1 MTDTLTDTGSTVTE
15 QDIIAYLREH
25 PDFFVKQPN
34 LLADLR
40 LPHESG
46 QAISLVE
53 RQVSILRERNMD
65 MRHRLSKLLDN
76 ARENDQ
82 LFDKTKR
89 LVLSLLEGKNLNDT
103 IDVLLH
109 SFNSDFKIH
118 YTTLLL
124 YGNPESMPNTSAR
137 IVSVQEAREN
147 IGALLKGNK
156 AMCGAFSESET
167 QYLFGENAERVGSVA
182 LVPLSFGNNF
192 GLLAIANRDPNY
204 YRSSMGTL
212 FLSYIAEVLN
222 RTLPAQITQLQA
234 APQVV
239 TQLSPGTK

>member
-1 MTDTLTDTGSTVTE
+1 MTDTLIDKGTAITE
-15 QDIIAYLREH
+15 QHIAAYLREN
-25 PDFFVKQPN
+25 PDFFANQQS
-34 LLADLR
+34 LLAELS
-40 LPHESG
+40 LPHERG
-46 QAISLVE
+46 EAVSLVE

-89 LVLSLLEGKNLNDT
+89 LVLSLLEGKNLSNT
-103 IDVLLH
+103 IDALLH
-109 SFNSDFKIH
+109 SFNNDFKIH

-124 YGNPESMPNTSAR
+124 YGNAESLPNTDAR

-167 QYLFGENAERVGSVA
+167 QYLFGKDAEQIGSVA
-182 LVPLSFGNNF
+182 LVPLRFGNSF

-222 RTLPAQITQLQA
+222 RTLPTQITQLQS
-234 APQVV
+234 APQAV
-239 TQLSPGTK
+239 TQLPSSAK